1 MAGNYYDSERAASE
15 YLLLHYGDPHP
26 WRLPFP
32 ARCVRECL
40 AASRVPKK
48 ARALDLGCAVGAS
61 SFELARLCAE
71 VVSIDFSEQF
81 IEIARDLQKRG
92 ARKFNYLEEGELT
105 HSGRA
110 VVPPKIDRN
119 RVAFEVGDATALR
132 DDLGKFDV
140 VLMANLIDRVPS
152 PRKLLGQLP
161 ALMNRGGQLIITSPY
176 TWMTEY
182 TPRSEWLGGIERGGR
197 KVETFPALKALLSPD
212 FKLAERRDIPFAI
225 REHARKYQLG
235 IAEASAWLRR

>member
-15 YLLLHYGDPHP
+15 YLLLHYGDPDP
-26 WRLPFP
+26 WRLTFP
-32 ARCVRECL
+32 ARCVKKCL
-40 AASRVPKK
+40 ASARIPRK

-61 SFELARLCAE
+61 SFELARHCVE
-71 VVSIDFSEQF
+71 VIGIDASEQF
-81 IEIARDLQKRG
+81 IAIASDLRERG
-92 ARKFNYLEEGELT
+92 SRSFRYFDEGELT
-105 HSGRA
+105 RAGRA
-110 VVPPKIDRN
+110 VVPPKIDRR
-119 RVAFEVGDATALR
+119 RVTFEVGDATALR
-132 DDLGKFDV
+132 GDLGKFDV

-182 TPRSEWLGGIERGGR
+182 TPRTEWLGGFNRGR
-197 KVETFPALKALLSPD
+197 SKVETFAVLKSLLSPH
-212 FKLAERRDIPFAI
+212 FKLSERRDIPFVI

-235 IAEASAWLRR
+235 IAEASAWMRR